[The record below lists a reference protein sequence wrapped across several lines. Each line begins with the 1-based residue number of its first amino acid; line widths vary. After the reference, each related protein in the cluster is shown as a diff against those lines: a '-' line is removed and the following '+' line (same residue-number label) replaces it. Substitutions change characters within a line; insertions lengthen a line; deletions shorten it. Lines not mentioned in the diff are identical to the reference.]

1 MQMLPIIVAT
11 LLGTFALAFV
21 LYPLYRRTPLKAP
34 QAASLIT
41 EDTPVGAGVGPGGE
55 GTLASPLAEHEQTAR
70 AALQEVELDYQLGN
84 LAETDYR
91 SLRTRYMRRA
101 VLAMKSRRER
111 EQELDEMIEE
121 QLRRMKENNGHAT
134 E

>member
-1 MQMLPIIVAT
+1 MQVLPIIAAM
-11 LLGTFALAFV
+11 LLGTFALVFV

-34 QAASLIT
+34 QAASLPAAVSSQV
-41 EDTPVGAGVGPGGE
+41 E
-55 GTLASPLAEHEQTAR
+55 AEHEQTAR

-84 LAETDYR
+84 LAETDYH
-91 SLRTRYMRRA
+91 SLRTHYMRQA
-101 VLAMKSRRER
+101 VLAMKSRHER

-121 QLRRMKENNGHAT
+121 QLRTMKEKNEHAT

>member
-1 MQMLPIIVAT
+1 MQVLPIIVAT

-34 QAASLIT
+34 QAASLPAAVSSQV
-41 EDTPVGAGVGPGGE
+41 E
-55 GTLASPLAEHEQTAR
+55 AEHEQTAR
-70 AALQEVELDYQLGN
+70 AALKEVELDYQLGN

-121 QLRRMKENNGHAT
+121 QLRTMKEKH
-134 E
+134 EHEVD

>member
-1 MQMLPIIVAT
+1 MQVLPIIVAT

-21 LYPLYRRTPLKAP
+21 LYPLYRRTPLKTL
-34 QAASLIT
+34 QAA
-41 EDTPVGAGVGPGGE
+41 PVTTAVSSQADAGR
-55 GTLASPLAEHEQTAR
+55 EQTAR

-84 LAETDYR
+84 LAETDYH

-111 EQELDEMIEE
+111 EQEVDEMIEE
-121 QLRRMKENNGHAT
+121 QVRRMKEKNGHAT

>member
-1 MQMLPIIVAT
+1 MQVLPIIVAT

-21 LYPLYRRTPLKAP
+21 LYPLYRRMPLKAP
-34 QAASLIT
+34 QAAPLP
-41 EDTPVGAGVGPGGE
+41 PVMSSQVE
-55 GTLASPLAEHEQTAR
+55 AEREQTAR

-111 EQELDEMIEE
+111 EQELDELIEE
-121 QLRRMKENNGHAT
+121 QLRTLKEKNEH
-134 E
+134 EVE